1 MKCAMLNDKR
11 KIEVESINEP
21 KSKDGSVVIEVKKCG
36 ICGSDIHYW
45 DLGQPN
51 KLVMGHEFCGTVID
65 PGSRSDLTIGDR
77 ITALPISPCGKCPAC
92 LSGNPQYCPHT
103 WDEAVGL
110 SLTNPGAYA
119 EKTSIRPDMV
129 IKVPV
134 NITDAEVA
142 MVEPTAVA
150 LHAVDLSN
158 LKIGNRVLVIG
169 AGIIGQLCA
178 MFAKLN
184 GASYVAVSE
193 TNEKRGKKCVSLK
206 CADEF
211 FNARDE
217 QFMEKITK
225 DNAYGFDIVFDCSGN
240 SAAVSTGIAL
250 TRPNGTLVMVGVS
263 MESITIPSILVVT
276 KELRLL
282 GAIGYTK
289 EEFEECVNLMSSRR
303 IDVLKFVDD
312 IVGLDRVQESFERL
326 TSGEDN
332 AIKILIDPKR

>member
-1 MKCAMLNDKR
+1 MKCAMLKDKR
-11 KIEVESINEP
+11 KIELESISEP
-21 KSKDGSVVIEVKKCG
+21 KSKDGSVIIDVKKCG

-45 DLGQPN
+45 DLGLPN
-51 KLVMGHEFCGTVID
+51 NLVMGHEFCGIVVD
-65 PGSRSDLTIGDR
+65 PGCRSDLAVGDR
-77 ITALPISPCGKCPAC
+77 VTSLPISPCGECPAC
-92 LSGNPQYCPHT
+92 KSGNPQYCPKT
-103 WDEAVGL
+103 WDTAVGL

-119 EKTSIRPDMV
+119 ESTSLRPDLT
-129 IKVPV
+129 IKVPS

-142 MVEPTAVA
+142 MVEPTAVS
-150 LHAVDLSN
+150 LHAVN
-158 LKIGNRVLVIG
+158 LADVKIGSRVLVIG

-193 TNEKRGKKCVSLK
+193 TNEKRGKKCVALR

-217 QFMEKITK
+217 KFMENITK
-225 DNAYGFDIVFDCSGN
+225 ENAYGFDVVFDCSGN

-263 MESITIPSILVVT
+263 MDSITIPSILVVT
-276 KELRLL
+276 KELKVF
-282 GAIGYTK
+282 GAIAYTVDEFK
-289 EEFEECVNLMSSRR
+289 ECINLMSERK

-312 IVGLDRVQESFERL
+312 IVGLNKVQEAFERL

-332 AIKILIDPKR
+332 AIKILIDPKK